1 MGQSED
7 KRRHPRIPQR
17 VRVQSLY
24 REALELETIDVSA
37 GGLRCTSPLFIPIMT
52 KMALSMV
59 LPSAPGHSGNG
70 QQMVKGEAV
79 VVRTEPDSP
88 AAEPVNGGYRVALFF
103 SRMDDPDR
111 KILLDWLKS
120 RTAR

>member
-7 KRRHPRIPQR
+7 KRRHPRISQR
-17 VRVQSLY
+17 VRVQSLS
-24 REALELETIDVSA
+24 RDAVELETIDVSV
-37 GGLRCTSPLFIPIMT
+37 GGLRCTSPQFIPPMT

-59 LPSAPGHSGNG
+59 LPSTPGHAGNG
-70 QQMVKGEAV
+70 QQMVQGEAV
-79 VVRTEPDSP
+79 VVRTEPAT
-88 AAEPVNGGYRVALFF
+88 AAAQPVNGGYRVALFF

-120 RTAR
+120 RTGS

>member
-1 MGQSED
+1 MQS
-7 KRRHPRIPQR
+7 Q
-17 VRVQSLY
+17 Y

-37 GGLRCTSPLFIPIMT
+37 GGLRCTSPQFIPAMT

-59 LPSAPGHSGNG
+59 LPPLPGQSGNG
-70 QQMVKGEAV
+70 QQTVQGEAV
-79 VVRTEPDSP
+79 VVRTEPAASS
-88 AAEPVNGGYRVALFF
+88 AEPVNGGYRVALFF